1 MSATE
6 EVVTD
11 PGAEQVEGQ
20 PDEAEENEQPD
31 AEPDVPFEEPEPEQP
46 EAPPAPAGMSIEELE
61 KVRTKLDTSA
71 NTWRRRVRDL
81 LGEEA
86 DMLVPCELCDE
97 TLPGFH
103 FPAEL
108 LTPRDELHSRLLDVL
123 RAPAAPEYRP
133 DPYTVE
139 CGTCGGWGKTL
150 TKGHVAGKTERVCP
164 TCKGLGF
171 QSPDTP
177 VIAPSNGQADAV
189 AFDLPSEEPLVTDGT
204 DVWGSPKLL
213 PDGQENP
220 NYGKMPQYKNP
231 TLP

>member
-1 MSATE
+1 MSTTE
-6 EVVTD
+6 ETVSD
-11 PGAEQVEGQ
+11 PGVEQADDQ
-20 PDEAEENEQPD
+20 PVEAEETEQPE
-31 AEPDVPFEEPEPEQP
+31 AEPEVPLEEPEPEEP
-46 EAPPAPAGMSIEELE
+46 APPPVPEGMSIEELE

-71 NTWRRRVRDL
+71 NTWRRRVHDL
-81 LGEEA
+81 LGAEA
-86 DMLVPCELCDE
+86 DMLVECELCDPL
-97 TLPGFH
+97 LPGFH
-103 FPAEL
+103 FPADVL
-108 LTPRDELHSRLLDVL
+108 QPRDELHARLLDVL

-133 DPYTVE
+133 DPFTTE

-171 QSPDTP
+171 QSPDAP
-177 VIAPSNGQADAV
+177 QAVAPSAGNGEV
-189 AFDLPSEEPLVTDGT
+189 VYDLPNEEPLVTDGN